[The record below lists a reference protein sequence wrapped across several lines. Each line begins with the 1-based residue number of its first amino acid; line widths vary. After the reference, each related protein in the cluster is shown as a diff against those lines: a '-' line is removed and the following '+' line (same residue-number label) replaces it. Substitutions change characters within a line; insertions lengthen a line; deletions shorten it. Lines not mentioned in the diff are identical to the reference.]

1 MTHPK
6 IAAAFEGSLDAHP
19 AWAVHD
25 PEGINGFVTNWSAP
39 VALIRLN

>member
-6 IAAAFEGSLDAHP
+6 IAAGSEGALDTHP
-19 AWAVHD
+19 AGAVHD
-25 PEGINGFVTNWSAP
+25 PEGINGFVINWSAP